1 MASKKEDAPS
11 VATFADHE
19 VIMPPHRL
27 RHAVSPASPDGHDD
41 PVARAEQALAKLS
54 PEFANWMD
62 IECGRLDA
70 ARKLVQKQGLDDK
83 TRDPLFHAA
92 HDIKG
97 EAATFGYPQAAAVA
111 ESLCRLI
118 EHTPDMTRIPLAL
131 IDQHVD
137 AVRAIV
143 REHAR
148 PDADEIGGN
157 LIRRL
162 RTVTDDFLLEENK
175 DRLDELEG
183 ILSPP
188 IAPNEAAG

>member
-1 MASKKEDAPS
+1 MAKKREDAPA
-11 VATFADHE
+11 VTTYADHE
-19 VIMPPHRL
+19 VITPPHRL
-27 RHAVSPASPDGHDD
+27 RHLVSPAGKDDHD

-62 IECGRLDA
+62 TECARLDT
-70 ARKLVQKQGLDDK
+70 ARKQVRAEGLNDK
-83 TRDPLFHAA
+83 TRELLFHAA

-97 EAATFGYPQAAAVA
+97 EAATFGYPQAAGIA

-118 EHTPDMTRIPLAL
+118 EHTPDRARIPVGL

-137 AVRAIV
+137 AVRAII

-148 PDADEIGGN
+148 RDAEEIGSS
-157 LIRRL
+157 LIARL
-162 RTVTDDFLLEENK
+162 RNVTDEFLLQENK
-175 DRLDELEG
+175 DRLDEMDG

-188 IAPNEAAG
+188 IVPGEVAG

>member
-1 MASKKEDAPS
+1 MAQKKDDAPA
-11 VATFADHE
+11 VATYADHE
-19 VIMPPHRL
+19 VITPPHRL
-27 RHAVSPASPDGHDD
+27 RQFVSPGSKDDQD

-62 IECGRLDA
+62 IECARLVS
-70 ARKLVQKQGLDDK
+70 ARKEVQNQGLNDK
-83 TRDPLFHAA
+83 TRDLLFHAA

-97 EAATFGYPQAAAVA
+97 EAATFGYPQAASVA

-118 EHTPDMTRIPLAL
+118 EHTRDVARIPVAL

-137 AVRAIV
+137 AVRAII

-148 PDADEIGGN
+148 PDAGEIGGN
-157 LIRRL
+157 LLKRL
-162 RTVTDDFLLEENK
+162 RHVTDDFLLQDNK
-175 DRLDELEG
+175 DRLDEMDG

-188 IAPNEAAG
+188 IVPGDATG

>member
-1 MASKKEDAPS
+1 MAQKKEDAPA
-11 VATFADHE
+11 VTTYADHE
-19 VIMPPHRL
+19 VITPPHRL
-27 RHAVSPASPDGHDD
+27 RHVVSAAKEDDTD

-62 IECGRLDA
+62 IECGRLDT
-70 ARKLVQKQGLDDK
+70 ARKQVQAQGLNDK
-83 TRDPLFHAA
+83 TRDLLFHAA

-97 EAATFGYPQAAAVA
+97 EAATFGYPQAAAIA

-118 EHTPDMTRIPLAL
+118 EHTPDRSRIPVPL

-137 AVRAIV
+137 AVRAII

-148 PDADEIGGN
+148 PDIDDIGNN
-157 LIRRL
+157 LIKRL
-162 RTVTDDFLLEENK
+162 RHVTDEFLLQENK
-175 DRLDELEG
+175 DRLHEMDG

-188 IAPNEAAG
+188 IAPGEATG